1 MTPNLWVRFASLL
14 PVRRRQ
20 IGAVITHN
28 ADGTSTIQMAVGTF
42 RARGTSVAIGQQAE
56 VEDGAV
62 VRQAPTLTT
71 FNIDV

>member
-1 MTPNLWVRFASLL
+1 MTPNLWSRFASLI

-20 IGAVITHN
+20 VGAVIAHN

-62 VRQAPTLTT
+62 IRQAPTLTT
-71 FNIDV
+71 YSISV